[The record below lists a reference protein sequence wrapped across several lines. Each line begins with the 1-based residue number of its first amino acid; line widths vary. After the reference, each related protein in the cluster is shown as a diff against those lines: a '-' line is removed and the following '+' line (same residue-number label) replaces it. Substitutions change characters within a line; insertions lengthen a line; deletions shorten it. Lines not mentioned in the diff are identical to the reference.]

1 MGIRVGLV
9 GTGVMGA
16 QHARLLATGLAG
28 CELVAIADVDVE
40 RTRRIAEELGVPR
53 TYSEGI
59 SLIRAPGV
67 DAVLIASSDETH
79 FDLTAECIR
88 TGKPVLCEK
97 PLAPTSEQCRQL
109 IDAEIRRGK
118 RLVQVGFM
126 RRFDPGYLDMKAA
139 IDGRMYGAPIFFHC
153 IHRIASAPHYFTT
166 RTIPIGS
173 AVHEFDIARFL
184 LGEDFTRITVRA
196 ARASSRAPHRRPLLF
211 LLESV
216 SGVLT
221 DIEVFT
227 DDGYGYDV
235 RAELVLEGAA
245 FSLADPAVSTFK
257 AGGVSGSGIDQDW
270 SRRFETAYRQQ
281 AEEWLSSLA
290 TGTPIG
296 ASAWDGYLATKTA
309 EESLRAFDE
318 DQDRMLTIEHRPEFY
333 A

>member
-9 GTGVMGA
+9 GTGVMGT

-53 TYSEGI
+53 TYSDGL
-59 SLIRAPGV
+59 SLIRASDV

-79 FDLTAECIR
+79 FDLVADCIR
-88 TGKPVLCEK
+88 VGKPVLCEK
-97 PLAPTSEQCRQL
+97 PLAPTSEECRQL
-109 IDAEIRRGK
+109 VDAKISGGK

-126 RRFDPGYLDMKAA
+126 RRFDPGYLDMKAV
-139 IDGRMYGAPIFFHC
+139 IDEGLYGAPVIFHC

-184 LGEDFTRITVRA
+184 LGEDFTRVMVRA
-196 ARASSRAPHRRPLLF
+196 ARASSKVPDRRPLLF

-216 SGVLT
+216 SGVLS

-227 DDGYGYDV
+227 DDGYGGT
-235 RAELVLEGAA
+235 EAA
-245 FSLADPAVSTFK
+245 A
-257 AGGVSGSGIDQDW
+257 IR
-270 SRRFETAYRQQ
+270 SRGCF
-281 AEEWLSSLA
+281 
-290 TGTPIG
+290 P
-296 ASAWDGYLATKTA
+296 
-309 EESLRAFDE
+309 
-318 DQDRMLTIEHRPEFY
+318 
-333 A
+333 